1 MGAYSKPRVVN
12 QKRCDKRNDSSLARG
27 KRFPRFSY
35 VFVSTFVGFLLFG
48 MNWVQEL
55 ELTPATTA
63 VCGSGFMLWHFPNAG
78 VMVRIA
84 SDSTIR
90 RRYMQ
95 LRSHHCFDHS
105 FCFLFSN
112 INAASHADTHASKAS
127 SCVLICASAIIQ
139 SVERALLNYSC
150 FRFQEASGEDG

>member
-35 VFVSTFVGFLLFG
+35 VFASTFVGFLLFRK
-48 MNWVQEL
+48 NWVQEL
-55 ELTPATTA
+55 ELIPATTA

-78 VMVRIA
+78 VMLQIA

-105 FCFLFSN
+105 FCFLFPISMRLHMQ
-112 INAASHADTHASKAS
+112 IRHASKPS
-127 SCVLICASAIIQ
+127 SCVLICASAIVR
-139 SVERALLNYSC
+139 SVERALLNYSR
-150 FRFQEASGEDG
+150 FRFQEASGGDA

>member
-35 VFVSTFVGFLLFG
+35 VFVSTFVGFLLFRK
-48 MNWVQEL
+48 EL
-55 ELTPATTA
+55 
-63 VCGSGFMLWHFPNAG
+63 GSGVGIDTRNNSCLRVRVHALAFPECRGDA
-78 VMVRIA
+78 A
-84 SDSTIR
+84 DSQRQHDTKTIHAITITP
-90 RRYMQ
+90 
-95 LRSHHCFDHS
+95 LFRSFL
-105 FCFLFSN
+105 LFSF
-112 INAASHADTHASKAS
+112 SQYQCGFTCKYTCLEPS